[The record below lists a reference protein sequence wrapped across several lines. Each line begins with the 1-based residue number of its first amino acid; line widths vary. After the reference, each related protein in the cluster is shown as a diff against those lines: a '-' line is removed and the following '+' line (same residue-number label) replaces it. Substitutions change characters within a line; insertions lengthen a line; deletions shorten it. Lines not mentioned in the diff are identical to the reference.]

1 MVVSQNFGSLAP
13 FGGSMWST
21 HCATIAQPSSSR
33 RAQSWFSGRDKNHFE
48 YLSHRASYPRSRDV
62 PRLPSRLRSCS
73 SFFSRSAASPAS
85 RWSAQYLSVV
95 TLLQLGHAQKCAGFC
110 AILSPPSPCRIR
122 AFLHPAPPFIFVI
135 VLAFFAGGGCVYPR
149 HPSRLIISF
158 SLSESSHIFALAF
171 SAAAFSAAAFSD
183 KRKPPPKTAFPAPL

>member
-1 MVVSQNFGSLAP
+1 
-13 FGGSMWST
+13 MWST

-48 YLSHRASYPRSRDV
+48 YLSHRALYPRSLDV

-95 TLLQLGHAQKCAGFC
+95 TLLQLGHAQKCADFL
-110 AILSPPSPCRIR
+110 AILSPPPPCRIR
-122 AFLHPAPPFIFVI
+122 ALLHPAPLFIFVI
-135 VLAFFAGGGCVYPR
+135 VLTLFAGGRRVYPLYR
-149 HPSRLIISF
+149 FHIHSTQKGSLGEALFFDGTIISCKSCF
-158 SLSESSHIFALAF
+158 IVLTLSSYGVKPLALAVG
-171 SAAAFSAAAFSD
+171 SVKGQCD
-183 KRKPPPKTAFPAPL
+183 L

>member
-1 MVVSQNFGSLAP
+1 MAVSQNFGSLAP

-21 HCATIAQPSSSR
+21 HCATIAQPSSIR
-33 RAQSWFSGRDKNHFE
+33 RAQSWFPGRDKNHFE

-95 TLLQLGHAQKCAGFC
+95 ILLQLGHAQKCADFC
-110 AILSPPSPCRIR
+110 AILSPPPPRRIR
-122 AFLHPAPPFIFVI
+122 AYLHAAPPLDLVI
-135 VLAFFAGGGCVYPR
+135 MLALFTGGGRVYPR

>member
-1 MVVSQNFGSLAP
+1 
-13 FGGSMWST
+13 MWST

-48 YLSHRASYPRSRDV
+48 YLSQRASYPRSRDV

-73 SFFSRSAASPAS
+73 SFFSRSAASPALRCS
-85 RWSAQYLSVV
+85 MQYLSVV
-95 TLLQLGHAQKCAGFC
+95 TLLQLGHVQKCAGFC
-110 AILSPPSPCRIR
+110 AILSPPPPCRIR
-122 AFLHPAPPFIFVI
+122 AFLYAAPPFVFVI
-135 VLAFFAGGGCVYPR
+135 VLALLAGGGCVYPR

-158 SLSESSHIFALAF
+158 SLSDSSHVFAPAFSAAF